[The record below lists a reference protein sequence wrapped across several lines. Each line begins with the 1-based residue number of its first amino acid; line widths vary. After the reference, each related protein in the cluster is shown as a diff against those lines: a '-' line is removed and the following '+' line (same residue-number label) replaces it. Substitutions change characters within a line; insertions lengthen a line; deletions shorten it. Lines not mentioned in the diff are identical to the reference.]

1 MNKSAQ
7 KTSAPSINV
16 VIHGRHAVLSNR
28 FKEHVLTKLMRIDR
42 FALDIARI
50 DVELTHEANPRQ
62 SERAFEIELT
72 SDGIGPF
79 IRAKANAA
87 DQYTAF
93 DLAQERFEEQLR
105 RMHERAKS
113 IEHRRPNPGAPVID
127 LPEVVA
133 DSKPSSPESEVI
145 LESGPLQVALKHP
158 DVPNLSVEQAVEQME
173 LSGLKFL
180 IFIDT
185 DSGLQSVLY
194 PRHGYDYGLM
204 QLGKAS

>member
-16 VIHGRHAVLSNR
+16 VIHGRHAVLSKR
-28 FKEHVLTKLMRIDR
+28 FKEHVLTKLMRVDR
-42 FALDIARI
+42 FALDLARI

-72 SDGIGPF
+72 SDGFGPF

-87 DQYTAF
+87 DKYTAF

-113 IEHRRPNPGAPVID
+113 IEHRRPTLGTPVID
-127 LPEVVA
+127 LPVVAA
-133 DSKPSSPESEVI
+133 DSKMATAESEVI

-158 DVPNLSVEQAVEQME
+158 SVPNISLEQAVDQME

-180 IFIDT
+180 IFVDSE
-185 DSGLQSVLY
+185 SGLQSVLY
-194 PRHGYDYGLM
+194 PKHGYDYGLM

>member
-1 MNKSAQ
+1 MNNSAQ
-7 KTSAPSINV
+7 KTSAPNINV

-28 FKEHVLTKLMRIDR
+28 FKEHVLTKLQRIDR

-50 DVELTHEANPRQ
+50 DVELTHETNPRQ
-62 SERAFEIELT
+62 SERAFELELT
-72 SDGIGPF
+72 SNGIGPF

-93 DLAQERFEEQLR
+93 DLAHERFEEQLR

-113 IEHRRPNPGAPVID
+113 IEHRRPNAGAPVIE
-127 LPEVVA
+127 LPA
-133 DSKPSSPESEVI
+133 TSSGNHQRQMEPELV

-158 DVPNLSVEQAVEQME
+158 SVPNITLEQAVEQME
-173 LSGLKFL
+173 LAGLKFL
-180 IFIDT
+180 IFVDSE
-185 DSGLQSVLY
+185 SGLQSVLY

>member
-1 MNKSAQ
+1 MNNSAQ
-7 KTSAPSINV
+7 KTSAPNINV

-28 FKEHVLTKLMRIDR
+28 FKEHVLTKLQRIDR

-50 DVELTHEANPRQ
+50 DVELTHETNPRQ

-72 SDGIGPF
+72 SNGIGPF

-93 DLAQERFEEQLR
+93 DLAHERFEEQLR

-113 IEHRRPNPGAPVID
+113 IEHRRPNAGAPVIE
-127 LPEVVA
+127 LPA
-133 DSKPSSPESEVI
+133 TSSGNHQRQMEPELV

-158 DVPNLSVEQAVEQME
+158 SVPNITLEQAVEQME
-173 LSGLKFL
+173 LAGLKFL
-180 IFIDT
+180 IFVDSE
-185 DSGLQSVLY
+185 SGLQSVLY

>member
-72 SDGIGPF
+72 TDGIGPF

-127 LPEVVA
+127 LPAVVA
-133 DSKPSSPESEVI
+133 DSKLPAPESEVI

-158 DVPNLSVEQAVEQME
+158 DVPTLSVEQAVEQME

-180 IFIDT
+180 IFLDS

>member
-1 MNKSAQ
+1 MTKSAQ
-7 KTSAPSINV
+7 KTAAPSINV

-28 FKEHVLTKLMRIDR
+28 FKDHVLTKLMRIDR
-42 FALDIARI
+42 FALDIARV

-93 DLAQERFEEQLR
+93 DLAHERFEEQLR
-105 RMHERAKS
+105 RMHDRAKS
-113 IEHRRPNPGAPVID
+113 IEHRRPNPGVPIIELPNLAVKNEANAKV
-127 LPEVVA
+127 PEVV
-133 DSKPSSPESEVI
+133 

-158 DVPNLSVEQAVEQME
+158 SVPNITVEQAIEQME
-173 LSGLKFL
+173 LAGLKFL
-180 IFIDT
+180 IFVDS

>member
-1 MNKSAQ
+1 MNESVQ

-28 FKEHVLTKLMRIDR
+28 FKEHVRTKLIRIDR
-42 FALDIARI
+42 FALEVARV

-62 SERAFEIELT
+62 SDRAFEIELT

-79 IRAKANAA
+79 IRAKAHAA
-87 DQYTAF
+87 DKYTAF
-93 DLAQERFEEQLR
+93 DLAHERFVEQLR

-113 IEHRRPNPGAPVID
+113 IEHRRPNPGTQLIE
-127 LPEVVA
+127 LPTTVPADNQVSTEPDVV
-133 DSKPSSPESEVI
+133 
-145 LESGPLQVALKHP
+145 LESGPLQVAIAHP
-158 DVPNLSVEQAVEQME
+158 SVPNISVEQAVEKME

-180 IFIDT
+180 IFIDSA
-185 DSGLQSVLY
+185 SGIQSVLY

>member
-7 KTSAPSINV
+7 KTSAPNINV

-28 FKEHVLTKLMRIDR
+28 FKEHVLTKLLRIDR

-93 DLAQERFEEQLR
+93 DLAHERFEEQLR

-127 LPEVVA
+127 LPKVSNHQSPTEPEVV
-133 DSKPSSPESEVI
+133 

-158 DVPNLSVEQAVEQME
+158 SVPNITVEQAIEQME
-173 LSGLKFL
+173 QSGLKFL
-180 IFIDT
+180 IFIDSE
-185 DSGLQSVLY
+185 SGLQSVLY

>member
-28 FKEHVLTKLMRIDR
+28 FKEHVLAKLMRIDR
-42 FALDIARI
+42 FALDIARV
-50 DVELTHEANPRQ
+50 DVELTHETNPRQ

-72 SDGIGPF
+72 SNGIGPF
-79 IRAKANAA
+79 IRAKAHAA

-93 DLAQERFEEQLR
+93 DLAHERFEEQLR
-105 RMHERAKS
+105 RMHERTKS
-113 IEHRRPNPGAPVID
+113 IDHRRPNPGAPVIE
-127 LPEVVA
+127 LPSLGVMDEVR
-133 DSKPSSPESEVI
+133 KPESEVI
-145 LESGPLQVALKHP
+145 LESGPLQVELKHP
-158 DVPNLSVEQAVEQME
+158 QVPSLSVEEAVERME

-180 IFIDT
+180 VFIDRET
-185 DSGLQSVLY
+185 KMQSVLY

-204 QLGKAS
+204 QLGNAG

>member
-113 IEHRRPNPGAPVID
+113 IEHRRPNPGAPLID

-133 DSKPSSPESEVI
+133 DSKSSSPESEVI

>member
-1 MNKSAQ
+1 MNNSAQ
-7 KTSAPSINV
+7 KTSAPNINV

-28 FKEHVLTKLMRIDR
+28 FKEHVLTKLQRIDR

-50 DVELTHEANPRQ
+50 DVELTHETNPRQ

-72 SDGIGPF
+72 SNGIGPF

-93 DLAQERFEEQLR
+93 DLAHERFEEQLR

-113 IEHRRPNPGAPVID
+113 IEHRRPNPGAPVIE
-127 LPEVVA
+127 LPATSSGNYQRQTEPEVV
-133 DSKPSSPESEVI
+133 

-158 DVPNLSVEQAVEQME
+158 SVPNITLEQAVEQME
-173 LSGLKFL
+173 LAGLKFL
-180 IFIDT
+180 IFVDSE
-185 DSGLQSVLY
+185 SGLQSVLY

>member
-1 MNKSAQ
+1 MNKTAQ

-16 VIHGRHAVLSNR
+16 VIHGRHAILSNR
-28 FKEHVLTKLMRIDR
+28 FKEHVLTKLLRVDR
-42 FALDIARI
+42 FATDIVRI

-72 SDGIGPF
+72 SNGIGPF

-93 DLAQERFEEQLR
+93 DLAHERFVEQLR
-105 RMHERAKS
+105 RIHERAKS
-113 IEHRRPNPGAPVID
+113 IEHRRPNPGVPDIEVPSVLVEDQNSTTAP
-127 LPEVVA
+127 
-133 DSKPSSPESEVI
+133 EVI
-145 LESGPLQVALKHP
+145 LESGPLHVALAHP
-158 DVPNLSVEQAVEQME
+158 SVPNITVEQAVEQME

-180 IFIDT
+180 IFIDSE
-185 DSGLQSVLY
+185 SGLQSVLY

>member
-28 FKEHVLTKLMRIDR
+28 FKEHVLTKLMRVDR
-42 FALDIARI
+42 FALAIARV

-72 SDGIGPF
+72 SNGIGPF
-79 IRAKANAA
+79 IRAKAHAA

-93 DLAQERFEEQLR
+93 DLAHERFEEQLR

-113 IEHRRPNPGAPVID
+113 IDHRRPNPGAPVIELQSVD
-127 LPEVVA
+127 GDAKGQKPE
-133 DSKPSSPESEVI
+133 PQVI
-145 LESGPLQVALKHP
+145 LESGPLQVELKHP
-158 DVPNLSVEQAVEQME
+158 EVPNLTVEQAIERME
-173 LSGLKFL
+173 ISGLKFL
-180 IFIDT
+180 VFVDCE
-185 DSGLQSVLY
+185 SGLQSVLY

-204 QLGKAS
+204 QLGNAS

>member
-1 MNKSAQ
+1 MNKTAQ
-7 KTSAPSINV
+7 KASAPSINV
-16 VIHGRHAVLSNR
+16 VIHGRHAILSNR
-28 FKEHVLTKLMRIDR
+28 FKEHVLTKLLRVDR
-42 FALDIARI
+42 FATDIVRI

-72 SDGIGPF
+72 TSGIGPF

-93 DLAQERFEEQLR
+93 DLAHERFVEQLR
-105 RMHERAKS
+105 RAHERAKS
-113 IEHRRPNPGAPVID
+113 IEHRRPNPGAPAIE
-127 LPEVVA
+127 LPVVV
-133 DSKPSSPESEVI
+133 DEDQQPTTEPEVI
-145 LESGPLQVALKHP
+145 LESGPLQVALAHP
-158 DVPNLSVEQAVEQME
+158 SVPNITVEQAVEQME

-180 IFIDT
+180 VFIDS

>member
-7 KTSAPSINV
+7 KTSAPNINV
-16 VIHGRHAVLSNR
+16 VIHGRHAVLSSR
-28 FKEHVLTKLMRIDR
+28 FKEHVLTKLLRIDR

-62 SERAFEIELT
+62 SERAYEIELT

-79 IRAKANAA
+79 VRAKAHAA

-93 DLAQERFEEQLR
+93 DLAHERFEEQLR

-127 LPEVVA
+127 LPEVKA
-133 DSKPSSPESEVI
+133 DSKAEVTEPQVI
-145 LESGPLQVALKHP
+145 LESGPLQVELKHP
-158 DVPNLSVEQAVEQME
+158 EVPNLTVEEAVERME
-173 LSGLKFL
+173 LAGLKFL
-180 IFIDT
+180 IFIDSE
-185 DSGLQSVLY
+185 SGLQSVLY

-204 QLGKAS
+204 QLGNAS